1 MPITGSGWE
10 LLVERQEEQRRPTTG
25 RVRTI
30 GTYALFVDGRPTG
43 IQGFMCEC
51 PGPGNN
57 DRPGSAKRIAPGTYP
72 LETQFGRYVSV
83 DYSTTEIAGIEP
95 MPAFALTGTGPR
107 DGILVHPA
115 YPWGDRPDNLYLS
128 SVGCLNPAGPLAADA
143 DNDFFDSRR
152 RVIELIDS
160 LRRFAPLSFAADT
173 IGTNTAIPQASIVIE
188 GEPPSLEAI
197 EETMEIQHTSPVE
210 PA

>member
-1 MPITGSGWE
+1 MADPPAS
-10 LLVERQEEQRRPTTG
+10 RASCASA
-25 RVRTI
+25 RVQ
-30 GTYALFVDGRPTG
+30 A
-43 IQGFMCEC
+43 
-51 PGPGNN
+51 NN

-83 DYSTTEIAGIEP
+83 DYSTAEIAGIEP
-95 MPAFALTGTGPR
+95 MPAFALTGTEPR

-143 DNDFFDSRR
+143 DNDFFDLRR

-160 LRRFAPLSFAADT
+160 LRRLRPSRSPPRRSAPT
-173 IGTNTAIPQASIVIE
+173 
-188 GEPPSLEAI
+188 PPSPAPRSSSRASRRPEAI
-197 EETMEIQHTSPVE
+197 EETMEIQHTSPVQ